1 MAGIVFLPDAIAIAQ
16 INHWSM
22 ENLVNDSFREDFNL
36 LLLLPAEAV
45 KILLDLILADGFELI
60 AQVLDRRGNFQRS
73 IPCVEL
79 KKLIEDDVLYFRNLG
94 PAVCHVVI
102 DDVIQAVNI
111 MQKYIIDLVGGRI
124 DIPRH
129 SKIDYEERSVSSH
142 SHYVSEIGRVQQ
154 VRIRLD

>member
-22 ENLVNDSFREDFNL
+22 ENLVNDSFREDFKF

-102 DDVIQAVNI
+102 DNVIQAVNI
-111 MQKYIIDLVGGRI
+111 VEKNVIDLVGVRV
-124 DIPRH
+124 DIPGQTQ
-129 SKIDYEERSVSSH
+129 IDDEERSVSSH
-142 SHYVSEIGRVQQ
+142 SHCVAEIGRTQQ
-154 VRIRLD
+154 VRIGLD